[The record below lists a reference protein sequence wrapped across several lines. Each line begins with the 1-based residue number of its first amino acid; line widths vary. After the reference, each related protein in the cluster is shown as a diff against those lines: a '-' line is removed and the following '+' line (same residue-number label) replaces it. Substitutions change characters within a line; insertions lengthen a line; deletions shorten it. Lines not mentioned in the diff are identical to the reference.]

1 MNIDILAYIG
11 ASKIS
16 RIAINFIPC
25 ILIVAFWILI
35 VYGLI
40 QLIRSLVGARKEQ
53 KLIRMEL
60 SKLAEEVYLMRKEQK
75 GDDRQN
81 GSVNLQSEKDKKGS
95 DK

>member
-1 MNIDILAYIG
+1 MITSILAYVALD
-11 ASKIS
+11 ASTTS

-60 SKLAEEVYLMRKEQK
+60 SKLAEEVHQI
-75 GDDRQN
+75 RQ
-81 GSVNLQSEKDKKGS
+81 QTEDKQPEDS
-95 DK
+95 D